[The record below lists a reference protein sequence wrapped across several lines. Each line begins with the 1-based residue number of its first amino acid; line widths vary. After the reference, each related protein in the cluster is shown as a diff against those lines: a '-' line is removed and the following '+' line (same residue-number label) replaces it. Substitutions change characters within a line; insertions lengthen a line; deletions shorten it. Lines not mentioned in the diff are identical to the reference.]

1 LLASSEHPAAKGFS
15 VSDSSKPADSKKT
28 ALAASIHTAR
38 PAPRDLREFLATL
51 RRANLVVDV
60 EAPVDARLEAAEIHR
75 RIVAAGGK
83 TLYFHHVRGADFPL
97 VTNLF
102 GTRERVEMAFGSRPQ
117 QLIREA
123 ANLPR
128 DLVPPSLSKLWQKR
142 SLFAALARVGMKH
155 IGGGPLK
162 ERAAMPAKLSR
173 LPALHCWPRDGGRF
187 LTLPLV
193 ATEHPHGHGP
203 NLGMYRIQIF
213 DEEHVGV
220 HMQIGKGGGFH
231 LAAAEANNISLPVA
245 IHLGGPPALMMGAIA
260 PLPENV
266 PELLLTS
273 LMLGERVRLTQTPL
287 TPLPLVAEAEF
298 ALVGK
303 ILPRAR
309 RPEGPFGDHY
319 GYYSEVHDY
328 PYMKL
333 DALLHRRDAI
343 FPATVVGKPR
353 QEDFYIGD
361 FLQEMLSPLFPVV
374 MPAVKDL
381 WSYGETGYHSLSGA
395 VVAERYKRE
404 AMASAF
410 RILGEGQLSLTKF
423 LLLTNQPVDLRDFK
437 ATLTCVLERAD
448 FRTDLF
454 VFANL
459 SMDSLDYAGPSIN
472 EGSKGVLLGV
482 GEKKRELPR
491 EFVGAPRAPV
501 TKVRVFSPGC
511 LVIEGP
517 SFAHDRACAEA
528 IVKDPAFADWPLL
541 VLSDDADRHAR
552 SSMNFLWATFTR
564 FNPASDI
571 LASRVE
577 LVANHPAF
585 HAPIL
590 IDARMKPWYPEEL
603 FCDPDTARQ
612 VSARWKE
619 YFPSGNVEMGDSDR
633 GHLD

>member
-1 LLASSEHPAAKGFS
+1 
-15 VSDSSKPADSKKT
+15 
-28 ALAASIHTAR
+28 
-38 PAPRDLREFLATL
+38 
-51 RRANLVVDV
+51 
-60 EAPVDARLEAAEIHR
+60 
-75 RIVAAGGK
+75 
-83 TLYFHHVRGADFPL
+83 
-97 VTNLF
+97 
-102 GTRERVEMAFGSRPQ
+102 M
-117 QLIREA
+117 
-123 ANLPR
+123 
-128 DLVPPSLSKLWQKR
+128 KR
-142 SLFAALARVGMKH
+142 

-162 ERAAMPAKLSR
+162 ERAATPARLSR

-213 DEEHVGV
+213 DDEHVGV

-231 LAAAEANNISLPVA
+231 LEAAERSGLALPVA

-266 PELLLTS
+266 PELLLVS
-273 LMLGERVRLTQTPL
+273 LMLGERVRLTETPL
-287 TPLPLVAEAEF
+287 TPLPLMAEAEF
-298 ALVGK
+298 ALVGR
-303 ILPRAR
+303 IQPGAR

-319 GYYSEVHDY
+319 GYYSEIHDY
-328 PYMKL
+328 PFMKL

-459 SMDSLDYAGPSIN
+459 SMDSLDYAGPKIN
-472 EGSKGVLLGV
+472 EGGKGVLLGV

-491 EFVGAPRAPV
+491 EFLGTPRSPISR
-501 TKVRVFSPGC
+501 VRVFSPGC
-511 LVIEGP
+511 LVVEGP
-517 SFAHDRACAEA
+517 AFEKNPDCAGA
-528 IVKDPAFADWPLL
+528 IARDPAFADWPLL
-541 VLSDDADRHAR
+541 VLSDDAERHAR
-552 SSMNFLWATFTR
+552 SPMNFLWATFTR

-571 LASRVE
+571 HASRVE
-577 LVANHPAF
+577 LVSNHPSF
-585 HAPIL
+585 HPPIL
-590 IDARMKPWYPEEL
+590 IDARMKPWYPKEL
-603 FCDPDTARQ
+603 FCDPDTAKLVTQ
-612 VSARWKE
+612 RWNE
-619 YFPSGNVEMGDSDR
+619 YFPDGGVAMGDSDR